1 MILNLSNHPT
11 NQWDVKQKEL
21 ANMLYGTIV
30 DIPFPDISP
39 TDDTKALVKLA
50 KKYVGICMEKLNSS
64 SEPHNAVHL
73 MGEMTFSFALVAA
86 LQREGI
92 TCIASTT
99 RRNVSDFGNG
109 QKNVRFDFVSF
120 REYPRITI

>member
-1 MILNLSNHPT
+1 MLVNLSNHPFDF
-11 NQWDVKQKEL
+11 WDEKQRNE
-21 ANMLYGTIV
+21 AHDNYGNIV

-39 TDDTKALVKLA
+39 TDDTKMLVELA
-50 KKYVGICMEKLNSS
+50 KQYVGICLEKLNGS

-92 TCIASTT
+92 TCIASTA